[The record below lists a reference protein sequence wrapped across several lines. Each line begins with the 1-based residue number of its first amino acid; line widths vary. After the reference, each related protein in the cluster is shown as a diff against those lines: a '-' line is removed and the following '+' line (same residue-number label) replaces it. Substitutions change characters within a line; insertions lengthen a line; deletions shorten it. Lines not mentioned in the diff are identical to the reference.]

1 MTRIINVWTGA
12 GIAEGAAPANN
23 SVEGIWTYRRSSP
36 LPAGTSFTKTG
47 EGFRV
52 ICEDS
57 GVARLD
63 GDLPGA
69 TAIRVQALVTP
80 VIGANEVIFLAARN
94 NDSNRGVIQIGADGR
109 IGFRDGAV
117 ISASRAPAITAG
129 DQVLLDVVWA
139 TGSGTTGR
147 VFYRCT
153 NVTNLAWNGGAP
165 FFWDSGATRTLTA
178 INRVAAGV
186 VDVLAIPAPGVRIE
200 KLGAESI
207 IVDPA
212 HTSQAQAQAY
222 FADPPVQ
229 EVPLAT
235 PSPVVTAIKQP
246 TTTGGSDGTI
256 TVGYPVVTN
265 AASYEHYMKKDG
277 AAAVLVGTTPTLT
290 YTHTG
295 LTSGSYEAL
304 VRAIP

>member
-1 MTRIINVWTGA
+1 MTRIINVWTGG

-23 SVEGIWTYRRSSP
+23 STEGIWTYRRSAP
-36 LPAGTSFTKTG
+36 LPAGISFTKTG
-47 EGFRV
+47 AGFTV
-52 ICEDS
+52 ICEAE

-69 TAIRVQALVTP
+69 TAIRAQALVTP
-80 VIGANEVIFLAARN
+80 VIGAAEVLFLAARN
-94 NDSNRGVIQIGADGR
+94 NDTNRGMIQIGADGR
-109 IGFRDGAV
+109 IGVRDGAV

-139 TGSGTTGR
+139 TGTGTTGR
-147 VFYRCT
+147 IFYR
-153 NVTNLAWNGGAP
+153 VTNLTNPSWNGGAP
-165 FFWDSGATRTLTA
+165 FFWDSGATRTLTT

-186 VDVLAIPAPGVRIE
+186 VDVLQIPTPGVRIE
-200 KLGAESI
+200 KLGAEAI
-207 IVDPA
+207 TVNPA
-212 HTSQAQAQAY
+212 HTTQAQAQTY

-235 PSPVVTAIKQP
+235 PVPTVTAIHQP
-246 TTTGGSDGTI
+246 TAAGASDGSI
-256 TVGYPVVTN
+256 TVSYPVVPN
-265 AASYEHYMKKDG
+265 ATSYEHYLKKDG
-277 AAAVLVGTTPTLT
+277 AAAVLAGTTPTLT

-295 LTSGSYEAL
+295 LTSGSYEPL

>member
-1 MTRIINVWTGA
+1 MSTSELRI
-12 GIAEGAAPANN
+12 
-23 SVEGIWTYRRSSP
+23 R
-36 LPAGTSFTKTG
+36 
-47 EGFRV
+47 
-52 ICEDS
+52 
-57 GVARLD
+57 
-63 GDLPGA
+63 
-69 TAIRVQALVTP
+69 
-80 VIGANEVIFLAARN
+80 
-94 NDSNRGVIQIGADGR
+94 IGADGR
-109 IGFRDGAV
+109 IGVRDGAV

-153 NVTNLAWNGGAP
+153 NVTNPAWNGGAP

-207 IVDPA
+207 TVNPN
-212 HTSQAQAQAY
+212 HTSQAQAQTY

-256 TVGYPVVTN
+256 TVGKYADLVVLDRN
-265 AASYEHYMKKDG
+265 IYDRPLEELCEAQVD
-277 AAAVLVGTTPTLT
+277 LT
-290 YTHTG
+290 MVEG
-295 LTSGSYEAL
+295 EI
-304 VRAIP
+304 VFQR